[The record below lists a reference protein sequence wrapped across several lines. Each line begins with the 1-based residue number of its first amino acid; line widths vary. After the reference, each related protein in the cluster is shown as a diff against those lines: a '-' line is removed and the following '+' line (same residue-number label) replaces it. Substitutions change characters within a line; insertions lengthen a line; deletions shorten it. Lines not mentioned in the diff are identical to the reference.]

1 MALNHSRLG
10 SIRAN
15 IRPRDLTARLMPVC
29 GLISMISIL
38 LLGLSTTAVAQAET
52 ENNATNATGF
62 SGTLLTS
69 AEVSL
74 TQVLLDISPSASGYI
89 EGAVSISY
97 DDFFAESGKLKSASE
112 IAALL
117 GDAGIK
123 SSDSIVITG
132 ECLPCGNG
140 PTPAFFTYW
149 LLKYLGHENV
159 SILEGGKDDW
169 VAAGRNLSDRPAIRP
184 KTDYIT
190 HLNPELLATYEF
202 VANGIVQIV
211 DARPSRDY
219 EIGSIPEAINIPYEN
234 FLTDDKSRLKY
245 NPDNAFAGLKKDQPV
260 VVFTNIGVEAS
271 IVWFALN
278 NSGYDARLYTWRD
291 WLENQPKFGYELV
304 DIVAKPNPVR
314 SGQSVA
320 ITASFQETGTAQSY
334 GSLSESSPENDN
346 SSEERDEVLTI
357 KGCATCG
364 FGSPQGFANIDRKD
378 GFVQIGSTGKTSTT
392 ATGVKTG
399 STDGTLR
406 CTAVINGPD
415 GSEVSRTSL
424 LHTSGEKYSGIWSAD
439 TAPGVYKVSI
449 VATVSANSETFAN
462 VLDIEVAG

>member
-1 MALNHSRLG
+1 M
-10 SIRAN
+10 IRAN
-15 IRPRDLTARLMPVC
+15 IRPGDLTARLMPVC

-62 SGTLLTS
+62 SGTLLPF

-74 TQVLLDISPSASGYI
+74 TQVLLDISPDASGYI
-89 EGAVSISY
+89 EGAVRISY

-159 SILEGGKDDW
+159 SILEGSKDDW
-169 VAAGRNLSDRPAIRP
+169 VAAGRNLSDGPAIRP

-202 VANGIVQIV
+202 VANGIAQIV
-211 DARPSRDY
+211 DARPPRDY

-234 FLTDDKSRLKY
+234 FLTDDKSRLKD

-314 SGQSVA
+314 SGQSVS
-320 ITASFQETGTAQSY
+320 ITASFQETGTAQS
-334 GSLSESSPENDN
+334 EN
-346 SSEERDEVLTI
+346 RTDEILTI

-462 VLDIEVAG
+462 VLDIQVTG

>member
-1 MALNHSRLG
+1 MISNHIKSL
-10 SIRAN
+10 
-15 IRPRDLTARLMPVC
+15 C

-38 LLGLSTTAVAQAET
+38 FLGLSTTAVAQSET

-62 SGTLLTS
+62 SGTLLS
-69 AEVSL
+69 FAEVSL
-74 TQVLLDISPSASGYI
+74 TQVLLDISPSSSGYI

-97 DDFFAESGKLKSASE
+97 DDFFGENGKLKSASE
-112 IAALL
+112 IAELL

-123 SSDSIVITG
+123 SNDSLVITG

-169 VAAGRNLSDRPAIRP
+169 VAAGRNLSDSSAIRP

-190 HLNPELLATYEF
+190 HLNPELLASYEF
-202 VANGIVQIV
+202 VANGIAQIV

-234 FLTDDKSRLKY
+234 FLTDDKSRLKDI
-245 NPDNAFAGLKKDQPV
+245 PENAFAGLNKDQPV

-271 IVWFALN
+271 IVWFALI

-291 WLENQPKFGYELV
+291 WLENQPRFGYELV
-304 DIVAKPNPVR
+304 DVAAKPNPVR

-320 ITASFQETGTAQSY
+320 ITASFEEVGATQSEN
-334 GSLSESSPENDN
+334 SADESESSPENGN
-346 SSEERDEVLTI
+346 SSGNSDEVLTI

-378 GFVQIGSTGKTSTT
+378 GFVQIGSTGKTSAT

-399 STDGTLR
+399 STDATLR

-462 VLDIEVAG
+462 VLDIEVTG